1 MPVQELKLT
10 VEPKTKTET
19 NPSAWK
25 NQTKNSKSS
34 RVKEKRK
41 TQRASCEREREK
53 GGGVNAN
60 IKFALQVTDSSGFQK
75 RFEMIKYES
84 YMSYIVFCCGLD
96 FLVLIFSVCACC
108 FFSVHF

>member
-41 TQRASCEREREK
+41 TQRASCAREREK
-53 GGGVNAN
+53 KGGG
-60 IKFALQVTDSSGFQK
+60 
-75 RFEMIKYES
+75 
-84 YMSYIVFCCGLD
+84 
-96 FLVLIFSVCACC
+96 
-108 FFSVHF
+108 